1 MSYFPQG
8 LGPGQQRLGMGP
20 AIALGAAAAL
30 GVALVVGVISGLSNI
45 QFAYGAVL
53 VGLCAGLVIRRSR
66 TDQTAGLAGAVVA
79 VIFSAVS
86 SLVAFTTH
94 FVKAG
99 LTLSYT
105 LANVSQLPH
114 YMGFLGFLFWALGG
128 YVGWATVTGRGRRRR
143 VRTGFGGRRPVS
155 GGPYSPPMYGA
166 PGGPM
171 PGASGQPFFTG
182 GPGQPGYGNG
192 PGQPGYGAAPG
203 QPGYAAG
210 PGQPGD
216 PWAQGQPGFGAA
228 PGFGTSPGSGTDQ
241 GFGGQADQPPAPP
254 APPVSG

>member
-20 AIALGAAAAL
+20 AIALGCAAAL

-66 TDQTAGLAGAVVA
+66 TDQTAGLACAVVA
-79 VIFSAVS
+79 VIFSAVA
-86 SLVAFTTH
+86 SLVASITH
-94 FVKAG
+94 IVKDNIPPVTLTFV
-99 LTLSYT
+99 LEHISTVISR
-105 LANVSQLPH
+105 LPH
-114 YMGFLGFLFWALGG
+114 YIGFLGFLFWALGA
-128 YVGWATVTGRGRRRR
+128 YVGWATVSGRGRRRG
-143 VRTGFGGRRPVS
+143 VRSGFGGRRSVP

-166 PGGPM
+166 PGSPT
-171 PGASGQPFFTG
+171 PGASAQPFFTG
-182 GPGQPGYGNG
+182 G
-192 PGQPGYGAAPG
+192 PG

-228 PGFGTSPGSGTDQ
+228 PDFGTTPGSGTDQ
-241 GFGGQADQPPAPP
+241 GFGGPADQPPT
-254 APPVSG
+254 PPVTG